1 MRDLYSAII
10 FTTHLI
16 IPVWFIFWI
25 YREKKAN
32 WIRWFSVLTVTSGYI
47 LMMYLGG
54 SGWDWVGT
62 FWPAI
67 FLYGFLGV
75 VVWSLFTRKNLSL
88 WPQKTPRAWLAI
100 VLFLMI
106 GGSLFWEFPA
116 FINVRQYEKSDAV
129 ALQFPLKTGSFD
141 IRQGGSSQALNHH
154 FVVPA
159 QRYALDVVKLNKFRT
174 RASGL
179 FPGQNEKYEIY
190 AEPVYASCDGEVIAA
205 QSELIDLNPPE
216 ADTKNLLG
224 NFISL
229 YCESLDVSIM
239 LAHLKQN
246 SLLVNVGSQV
256 KAGQLLA
263 QVGNT
268 GNTSEPHLHFQAVK
282 GRQTDF
288 EVLAYKGQGVP
299 MTFDGRFLVRG
310 DTIIGE

>member
-25 YREKKAN
+25 YRERKAN
-32 WIRWFSVLTVTSGYI
+32 WMRWFSVLTVTSGYI

-75 VVWSLFTRKNLSL
+75 VVWSLLTRKNLSL

-116 FINVRQYEKSDAV
+116 FVNVRQYEKTEAV
-129 ALQFPLKTGSFD
+129 ALQFPLKKGLFD
-141 IRQGGSSQALNHH
+141 VRHGGSSQALNHH
-154 FVVPA
+154 FFLSA

-216 ADTKNLLG
+216 ADAKNLLG

-246 SLLVNVGSQV
+246 SLVVNVGSQV

-288 EVLAYKGQGVP
+288 EVLAYKGQGLP
-299 MTFDGRFLVRG
+299 MTFDGRFLIRG